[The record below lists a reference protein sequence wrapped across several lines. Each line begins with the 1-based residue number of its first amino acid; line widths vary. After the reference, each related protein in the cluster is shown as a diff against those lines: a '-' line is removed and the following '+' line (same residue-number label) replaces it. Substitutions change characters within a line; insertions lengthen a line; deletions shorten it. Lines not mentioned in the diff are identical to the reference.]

1 MSKLIIAEK
10 PSVAKSI
17 ASALGASSRA
27 DGFYEGNGL
36 LVSWCVGHLVSPMD
50 AGGYD
55 ERFKKWRYDD
65 LPILPEP
72 FRYVLAPGKE
82 DTFENLCALMDRP
95 DVDTIVNACD
105 AGREG
110 ELIFRLVYEMTGCRK
125 PVLRLWISSM
135 EDSAIRE
142 GFSDLRPG
150 ADYEALY
157 QSALC
162 RQKAD
167 WLVGINATRLFSVL
181 YHRTL
186 NVGRVQTPTLA
197 MLAER
202 DAKITLFHKEKYHLL
217 RLTLDGAEAVSEKFT
232 DPAEAEQA
240 AAMCKGAAVTCT
252 SVTKEQKKEQPPK
265 LYDLTTL
272 QREANRL
279 FGYTAKQ
286 TLDYA
291 QSLYEKKLLTYPRT
305 DSRYLTGDMAE
316 TASVVLH
323 LAARVTPFDACPE
336 FFPDVLALV
345 NDKEVSDHHA
355 ILPTLEL
362 EKANVPGLPVGERNI
377 LLLVCCKLLCAAAE
391 PFVYE
396 AVTATFDCGGHTFT
410 AKGKQVLSQGWR
422 AIQEVFRSSL
432 KEKPED
438 EDAEGVLPALT
449 EGQVF
454 EPVSASV
461 TEHFTSPPKP
471 YTEDTLLSAMENA
484 GKEDMPDEAERKG
497 LGTPATRAAIIEKLV
512 SGGFVERKGK
522 NLIPTKAGVN
532 LVTVLPE
539 LLTSPKLTADWEQ
552 RLNEVAKGQASP
564 EDFMDGIE
572 AMAAE
577 LVRKYSH
584 ISEDGQKL
592 FQPEKETVGLCP
604 RCGKPVYEGKKNF
617 ACSDRACQ
625 FVMWK
630 NDRFWTSR
638 RKEMTRKMA
647 ADLLKKGHTSVKGM
661 WSEKKGSTYDAVV
674 ILDDTG
680 GKYVNFKLEF
690 PKRKDGVHGKK

>member
-1 MSKLIIAEK
+1 MSKLVICEK

-17 ASALGASSRA
+17 ASALGVTSRA
-27 DGFYEGNGL
+27 DGYFEGGGWL
-36 LVSWCVGHLVSPMD
+36 ISWCIGHRGGRAD
-50 AGGYD
+50 AAAYD
-55 ERFKKWRYDD
+55 DRYKKWRYED
-65 LPILPEP
+65 LPILPAP
-72 FRYVLAPGKE
+72 FRYVVSEEKAAQFHILRS
-82 DTFENLCALMDRP
+82 LMERP
-95 DVDTIVNACD
+95 DVTELVNACD

-110 ELIFRLVYEMTGCRK
+110 ELIFRLVYEAAGCSK
-125 PVLRLWISSM
+125 PFSRLWISSM
-135 EDSAIRE
+135 EDAAIRE
-142 GFSDLRPG
+142 GFADLRPG
-150 ADYEALY
+150 ADYDPLY

-167 WLVGINATRLFSVL
+167 WLIGINASRLFSVL

-186 NVGRVQTPTLA
+186 NVGRVQSPTLA
-197 MLAER
+197 MLADR
-202 DAKITLFHKEKYHLL
+202 DSKIVLFRKEKYHHVHLAL
-217 RLTLDGAEAVSEKFT
+217 EGAEAISDRIVSPEDAQT
-232 DPAEAEQA
+232 IRDACDGQR
-240 AAMCKGAAVTCT
+240 AMCV
-252 SVTKEQKKEQPPK
+252 SVARDKKTEKPPK

-272 QREANRL
+272 QREANRV

-305 DSRYLTGDMAE
+305 DSRYLTSDMAE

-336 FFPDVLALV
+336 VFPDVLALV

-355 ILPTLEL
+355 LIPTLEL
-362 EKANVPGLPVGERNI
+362 EKADVPALPVGERNI

-396 AVTATFDCGGHTFT
+396 VVTATFDCGGHTFT

-438 EDAEGVLPALT
+438 EDAEDVLPALT

-454 EPVSASV
+454 EPAAASV

-471 YTEDTLLSAMENA
+471 YTEDTLLSAMENV
-484 GKEDMPDEAERKG
+484 GKEDMPDDAERKG

-522 NLIPTKAGVN
+522 NLIPTKAGIN
-532 LVTVLPE
+532 LVTVLPDT
-539 LLTSPKLTADWEQ
+539 LTSPMLTADWEQ

-564 EDFMDGIE
+564 EVFMDGLE

-577 LVRKYSH
+577 LVQKYSH

-630 NDRFWTSR
+630 NDRFFEQRGKVFTS
-638 RKEMTRKMA
+638 KIA
-647 ADLLKKGHTSVKGM
+647 AALLKDGKARVKGLR
-661 WSEKKGSTYDAVV
+661 SLRTGKPYDGTIVLA
-674 ILDDTG
+674 DTG
-680 GKYVNFKLEF
+680 GKYVNYRIEK
-690 PKRKDGVHGKK
+690 

>member
-1 MSKLIIAEK
+1 MKLIIAEK
-10 PSVAKSI
+10 MSVAKSI
-17 ASALGASSRA
+17 ASALGVTSRA
-27 DGFYEGNGL
+27 DGYFEGGGWL
-36 LVSWCVGHLVSPMD
+36 ISWCIGHLVGLAD
-50 AGGYD
+50 AAAYD
-55 ERFKKWRYDD
+55 DRYKKWRYED
-65 LPILPEP
+65 LPILPNP
-72 FRYVLAPGKE
+72 FRYVVSEEKAAQFHILRS
-82 DTFENLCALMDRP
+82 LMERP
-95 DVDTIVNACD
+95 DVTELVNACD

-110 ELIFRLVYEMTGCRK
+110 ELIFRLVYEAAGCSK
-125 PVLRLWISSM
+125 PFSRLWISSM
-135 EDSAIRE
+135 EDAAIRE
-142 GFSDLRPG
+142 GFADLRPG
-150 ADYEALY
+150 ADFDSLY

-167 WLVGINATRLFSVL
+167 WLIGINASRLFSVL

-186 NVGRVQTPTLA
+186 NIGRVQMPTLA
-197 MLAER
+197 MLADR
-202 DAKITLFHKEKYHLL
+202 DSKIVLFRKEKYHHV
-217 RLTLDGAEAVSEKFT
+217 RLALDGAEAVSDRIVSLEDAQAIRDACDGQRAVCVSLVREKKT
-232 DPAEAEQA
+232 E
-240 AAMCKGAAVTCT
+240 K
-252 SVTKEQKKEQPPK
+252 PPK

-272 QREANRL
+272 QREANRV

-323 LAARVTPFDACPE
+323 LVARVPPFDACPE

-345 NDKEVSDHHA
+345 NDKAVSDHHA
-355 ILPTLEL
+355 LIPTLEL
-362 EKANVPGLPVGERNI
+362 EKADVPGLPVGERNI
-377 LLLVCCKLLCAAAE
+377 LLLACCKLLCAAAE

-410 AKGKQVLSQGWR
+410 VKGKQVLSQGWR

-438 EDAEGVLPALT
+438 EDAEGILPALT

-454 EPVSASV
+454 EPVAASI

-484 GKEDMPDEAERKG
+484 GKEDMPDEAERRG

-630 NDRFWTSR
+630 DDRFFEQRGKVLTA
-638 RKEMTRKMA
+638 KIA
-647 ADLLKKGHTSVKGM
+647 AALLKDGRAKVKGLRSM
-661 WSEKKGSTYDAVV
+661 KTGKTYDGTVLLA
-674 ILDDTG
+674 DTG
-680 GKYVNFKLEF
+680 RKYVNYRME
-690 PKRKDGVHGKK
+690 KRS

>member
-1 MSKLIIAEK
+1 MQLIITEK

-17 ASALGASSRA
+17 ASALGVTSRA
-27 DGFYEGNGL
+27 DGYFEGNGY
-36 LVSWCVGHLVSPMD
+36 LVSWCIGHLVGL
-50 AGGYD
+50 AEAAAYD
-55 ERFKKWRYDD
+55 DRYKKWRYED
-65 LPILPEP
+65 LPILPDP
-72 FRYVLAPGKE
+72 FRYVVSEEKAAQFHVLQS
-82 DTFENLCALMDRP
+82 LMERT
-95 DVDTIVNACD
+95 DVTELVNACD

-110 ELIFRLVYEMTGCRK
+110 ELIFRLVYEAAGCSK
-125 PVLRLWISSM
+125 PFSRLWISSM
-135 EDSAIRE
+135 EDAAIRE
-142 GFSDLRPG
+142 GFSALRPG
-150 ADYEALY
+150 RDYDPLY

-167 WLVGINATRLFSVL
+167 WLIGINASRLFSVL

-186 NVGRVQTPTLA
+186 NVGRVQSPTLA
-197 MLAER
+197 MLADR
-202 DAKITLFHKEKYHLL
+202 DSKIVLFRKEKYHHV
-217 RLTLDGAEAVSEKFT
+217 RLALEGAEAVSEKI
-232 DPAEAEQA
+232 PAMEDAQTIRDACEGQRAVCVSLVREKKAE
-240 AAMCKGAAVTCT
+240 K
-252 SVTKEQKKEQPPK
+252 PPK

-272 QREANRL
+272 QREANRV

-305 DSRYLTGDMAE
+305 DSRYLTGDMVE

-323 LAARVTPFDACPE
+323 LAARVPPFDACPE
-336 FFPDVLALV
+336 FFPDVAALV

-355 ILPTLEL
+355 LIPTLEL
-362 EKANVPGLPVGERNI
+362 EKADVPALPVGERNI

-422 AIQEVFRSSL
+422 TIQEVFRSAL

-449 EGQVF
+449 EGHVF

-484 GKEDMPDEAERKG
+484 GKEDMPDGAERKG

-522 NLIPTKAGVN
+522 SLIPTKAGVN

-564 EDFMDGIE
+564 EDFVDGIE

-592 FQPEKETVGLCP
+592 FQPEKEKVGLCP

-630 NDRFWTSR
+630 NDRFFEQRGKTFTS
-638 RKEMTRKMA
+638 KIA
-647 ADLLKKGHTSVKGM
+647 AALLKDGKAKVKGLR
-661 WSEKKGSTYDAVV
+661 SLRTGKTYEGTIVLA
-674 ILDDTG
+674 DTG
-680 GKYVNFKLEF
+680 GKYVNYRIEK
-690 PKRKDGVHGKK
+690 

>member
-1 MSKLIIAEK
+1 MSKLVICEK

-17 ASALGASSRA
+17 ASALGVTSRA
-27 DGFYEGNGL
+27 DGYFEGNGYL
-36 LVSWCVGHLVSPMD
+36 ISWCIGHLVGLAD
-50 AGGYD
+50 AAAYD
-55 ERFKKWRYDD
+55 DRYKKWRYED
-65 LPILPEP
+65 LPILPDP
-72 FRYVLAPGKE
+72 FHYVVSEEKAAQFHILRS
-82 DTFENLCALMDRP
+82 LMERP
-95 DVDTIVNACD
+95 DVTELVNACD

-110 ELIFRLVYEMTGCRK
+110 ELIFRLVYEAAGCSK
-125 PVLRLWISSM
+125 PFSRLWISSM
-135 EDSAIRE
+135 EDAAIRE
-142 GFSDLRPG
+142 GFADLRPG
-150 ADYEALY
+150 ANYDPLY

-167 WLVGINATRLFSVL
+167 WLVGINASRLFSVL

-197 MLAER
+197 MLADR
-202 DAKITLFHKEKYHLL
+202 DSKIVLFRKEKYHHV
-217 RLTLDGAEAVSEKFT
+217 RLALEGAEAVSDRIVSPEDAQAIRDACDGQQAVCVSLVREKKT
-232 DPAEAEQA
+232 E
-240 AAMCKGAAVTCT
+240 K
-252 SVTKEQKKEQPPK
+252 PPK

-272 QREANRL
+272 QREANRV
-279 FGYTAKQ
+279 FSYTAKQ

-305 DSRYLTGDMAE
+305 DSRYLTCDMAE

-323 LAARVTPFDACPE
+323 LAARVPPFDACPE

-355 ILPTLEL
+355 LIPTLEL
-362 EKANVPGLPVGERNI
+362 EKADVPGLPVGERNI

-391 PFVYE
+391 SFVYE

-438 EDAEGVLPALT
+438 ADAEGVLPALT

-454 EPVSASV
+454 DLVSASV

-522 NLIPTKAGVN
+522 NLIPTKAGIN

-604 RCGKPVYEGKKNF
+604 RCGKPVYEGEKNF

-630 NDRFWTSR
+630 NDHFFEQRGKVFTS
-638 RKEMTRKMA
+638 KIA
-647 ADLLKKGHTSVKGM
+647 AALLKDGKVKVKGLR
-661 WSEKKGSTYDAVV
+661 SLRTGKTYDGTIVLA
-674 ILDDTG
+674 DTG
-680 GKYVNFKLEF
+680 GKYVNYRIEK
-690 PKRKDGVHGKK
+690 

>member
-1 MSKLIIAEK
+1 
-10 PSVAKSI
+10 
-17 ASALGASSRA
+17 
-27 DGFYEGNGL
+27 
-36 LVSWCVGHLVSPMD
+36 
-50 AGGYD
+50 
-55 ERFKKWRYDD
+55 
-65 LPILPEP
+65 
-72 FRYVLAPGKE
+72 
-82 DTFENLCALMDRP
+82 
-95 DVDTIVNACD
+95 
-105 AGREG
+105 
-110 ELIFRLVYEMTGCRK
+110 
-125 PVLRLWISSM
+125 M
-135 EDSAIRE
+135 EDAAIRE
-142 GFSDLRPG
+142 GLSDLRPG
-150 ADYEALY
+150 GDYDPLY

-162 RQKAD
+162 RKKAD
-167 WLVGINATRLFSVL
+167 WLIGINASRLFSVL

-197 MLAER
+197 MLADR
-202 DAKITLFHKEKYHLL
+202 DSKIVLFRKEKYHHV
-217 RLTLDGAEAVSEKFT
+217 RLTLEGAAAVSEKI
-232 DPAEAEQA
+232 PAMEDAQA
-240 AAMCKGAAVTCT
+240 IRDACDGQRAVCV
-252 SVTKEQKKEQPPK
+252 SLVREKKTEKPPK

-272 QREANRL
+272 QREANRV

-316 TASVVLH
+316 IASVVLH
-323 LAARVTPFDACPE
+323 LAARVSPFDACPE
-336 FFPDVLALV
+336 FFPDVAALV
-345 NDKEVSDHHA
+345 SDKEVSDHHA
-355 ILPTLEL
+355 LIPTLEL
-362 EKANVPGLPVGERNI
+362 EKADVPALPVGERNI

-422 AIQEVFRSSL
+422 AIQEVFRSSM

-454 EPVSASV
+454 EPASASV
-461 TEHFTSPPKP
+461 TEHFISPPKP

-572 AMAAE
+572 VMAAE

-604 RCGKPVYEGKKNF
+604 RCGKPVYEDKKNF

-630 NDRFWTSR
+630 NDRFFEQRGKVFTS
-638 RKEMTRKMA
+638 KIA
-647 ADLLKKGHTSVKGM
+647 AALLKDGKAKVKGLL
-661 WSEKKGSTYDAVV
+661 SLRTGKTYDGTIVLA
-674 ILDDTG
+674 DTG
-680 GKYVNFKLEF
+680 GKYVNYRIEK
-690 PKRKDGVHGKK
+690 